1 MSKYG
6 SKQPDENQSH
16 RVCQAFQLIQFVKS
30 HHPQF
35 AIICGD
41 FNCTPHSEP
50 YNVITSYGQMQ
61 DAWLQLAEEETNDG
75 ITLNRPENVY
85 RKLHEAPMRIDYVFY
100 GTAPGRSS
108 ALTCQS
114 CEVIMGQIPGTNI
127 CFSDHNGLYAEF
139 EIGETL
145 KDTGI
150 AQLQTVAS
158 DSIVVAKQLTSFGL
172 QSASNRCH
180 HQMVA
185 FLFFL
190 SLWITLVVIGAFP
203 LLLFL
208 VSLNSIGSVELS
220 TPLFGLLLCAA
231 STLAGAFGLLSC
243 VITPIEINRLTQFL
257 QEMTMLCHAQ

>member
-1 MSKYG
+1 MQVLVSKLL
-6 SKQPDENQSH
+6 SIHQHTTVAMIFP
-16 RVCQAFQLIQFVKS
+16 
-30 HHPQF
+30 
-35 AIICGD
+35 
-41 FNCTPHSEP
+41 
-50 YNVITSYGQMQ
+50 
-61 DAWLQLAEEETNDG
+61 
-75 ITLNRPENVY
+75 
-85 RKLHEAPMRIDYVFY
+85 
-100 GTAPGRSS
+100 
-108 ALTCQS
+108 
-114 CEVIMGQIPGTNI
+114 
-127 CFSDHNGLYAEF
+127 CF
-139 EIGETL
+139 TL
-145 KDTGI
+145 KLCTIPSLSWYCQVTLLSSLTMYKSWIWCTKCSMKLLNVVEIINI
-150 AQLQTVAS
+150 ANYPLLGLCLVAS